1 LIFIAPEWFI
11 VDSLHV
17 YVYVHVRKEL
27 QMISIVKRK
36 KTERKD
42 ERLVVLMTKSEAKAI
57 KKYLGGEPI
66 SAYLR
71 NIIIEK
77 LREVKPNE

>member
-1 LIFIAPEWFI
+1 M
-11 VDSLHV
+11 
-17 YVYVHVRKEL
+17 K
-27 QMISIVKRK
+27 SIVKRK

-57 KKYLGGEPI
+57 KKHLGGEPI